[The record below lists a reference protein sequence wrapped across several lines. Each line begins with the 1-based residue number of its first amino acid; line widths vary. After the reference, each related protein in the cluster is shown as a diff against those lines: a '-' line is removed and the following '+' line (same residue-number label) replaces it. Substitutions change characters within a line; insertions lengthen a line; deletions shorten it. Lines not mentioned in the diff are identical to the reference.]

1 MALNPTTANGLG
13 VNAIYLGIRNL
24 FFLTFFDGRSME
36 VFFAVGK
43 P

>member
-13 VNAIYLGIRNL
+13 VNAIYPGIRNL
-24 FFLTFFDGRSME
+24 LFLTFLNGWSME
-36 VFFAVGK
+36 IFFAVRK